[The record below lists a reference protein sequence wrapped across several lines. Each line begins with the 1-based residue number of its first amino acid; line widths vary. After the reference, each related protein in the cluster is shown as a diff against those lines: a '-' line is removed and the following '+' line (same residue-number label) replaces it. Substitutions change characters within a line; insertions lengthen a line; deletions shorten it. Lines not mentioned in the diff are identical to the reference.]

1 MTIQREMCP
10 VDGDSV
16 TNQPSNPLELGADD
30 RPEATPEQA
39 MMNEEK
45 IGLLFGRHP
54 YGRGAQ
60 IDRGGYSSDGSSIPD
75 LQAVERFGIV
85 VDGVDSQVL
94 VAVVNDIEEVH
105 IRERFGGGLAWT
117 VLQQYQDIIYTS
129 TTTSWR
135 SVAT

>member
-1 MTIQREMCP
+1 MTIQREMRP

-16 TNQPSNPLELGADD
+16 PNQPCNALELGADY

-39 MMNEEK
+39 MMDEEK

-75 LQAVERFGIV
+75 LQTVERFGIV
-85 VDGVDSQVL
+85 VDCVDSQVL

-105 IRERFGGGLAWT
+105 VRERFGGG
-117 VLQQYQDIIYTS
+117 
-129 TTTSWR
+129 
-135 SVAT
+135 